1 MRSSTSWMVPE
12 DGHCSHAPD
21 DAAGEEGVSSLI
33 LTLWM
38 IWQWIFATVSLSS
51 DQVMGW
57 VTTAASTTLLR
68 AAGGDGRRK

>member
-38 IWQWIFATVSLSS
+38 IWQWIY
-51 DQVMGW
+51 
-57 VTTAASTTLLR
+57 LLR
-68 AAGGDGRRK
+68 CRYLQIR